1 MAIIAPPPFDEGRT
15 MTLLT
20 NTGSNTTIDERV
32 SRTPWYIKVLRR
44 PEFGALLGAVV
55 IFAVFTAADT
65 TGQFATFG
73 GAAGWADF
81 AAPVGIVSVFVALL
95 MIGGEF
101 DLSAGVM
108 VGTSGLFAGLLIT
121 QLGLPVWLAIVAT
134 MVMAALV
141 GLVNGILVIRTALPS
156 FIVTLGTFFV
166 LKGANLAITKGL
178 TGTVRV
184 SGVDEGAGFDSART
198 IFATTFDIG
207 GAQFQI
213 SVIWWIAVTIL
224 ATILLTRTVFGN
236 WIFASGGDS
245 NAARNAGVPVDRTK
259 ITLFVMTSMAAALVG
274 IMFLLRL
281 RGMQAGQGV
290 GQEFYY
296 IIAAAVGGC
305 LLTGGAGSAIGASIG
320 ALIMGFAAVGIP
332 YALWDQDWVSTFLG
346 VILFGAVLINVTIS
360 RRAQGGKK

>member
-1 MAIIAPPPFDEGRT
+1 MAFLTATSNIAV
-15 MTLLT
+15 
-20 NTGSNTTIDERV
+20 DERV
-32 SRTPWYIKVLRR
+32 SRTPWYLAILRR
-44 PEFGALLGAVV
+44 PELGALIGAIAIFIV
-55 IFAVFTAADT
+55 FAVADT
-65 TGQFATFG
+65 TGQFASLS
-73 GAAGWADF
+73 GAAGWTDF
-81 AAPVGIVSVFVALL
+81 AAPVGIVAVFVALL

-121 QLGLPVWLAIVAT
+121 QLGWPVWPAVIAT
-134 MVMAALV
+134 LVMAAVV
-141 GLVNGILVIRTALPS
+141 GLVNGLLVVRTALPS

-184 SGVDEGAGFDSART
+184 SGIEQGAGFDSARAV
-198 IFATTFDIG
+198 FATTIPIA
-207 GAQFQI
+207 GATFQI
-213 SVIWWIAVTIL
+213 SIVWWIVLTAL
-224 ATILLTRTVFGN
+224 ATVLLTRTVFGN
-236 WIFASGGDS
+236 WIFASGGDA
-245 NAARNAGVPVDRTK
+245 NAARNAGVPVTRTK
-259 ITLFVMTSMAAALVG
+259 ITLFVLTSMAAALVG
-274 IMFLLRL
+274 VMFLLRL

-346 VILFGAVLINVTIS
+346 VILFSAVLINITIS
-360 RRAQGGKK
+360 RRAQGGRKK

>member
-1 MAIIAPPPFDEGRT
+1 MAF
-15 MTLLT
+15 LT
-20 NTGSNTTIDERV
+20 ETSNIKLDERV
-32 SRTPWYIKVLRR
+32 AKTPFYMKMLRR
-44 PEFGALLGAVV
+44 PELGALLGAIV
-55 IFAVFTAADT
+55 IFIIFSFADT
-65 TGQFATFG
+65 TGQFATLA
-73 GAAGWADF
+73 GAAGWTDF
-81 AAPVGIVSVFVALL
+81 AAPVGIVAVFVALL

-101 DLSAGVM
+101 DLSSGVM

-121 QLGLPVWLAIVAT
+121 QLGWALWPAIIATLA
-134 MVMAALV
+134 MAALV
-141 GLVNGILVIRTALPS
+141 GFINGLLVVRTALPS
-156 FIVTLGTFFV
+156 FIVTLATFFV
-166 LKGANLAITKGL
+166 LKGVNLAVTKAI

-184 SGVDEGAGFDSART
+184 DGVDEAEGFDAARGL
-198 IFATTFDIG
+198 FASTFTIG

-213 SVIWWIAVTIL
+213 SVIWWVVLTAL
-224 ATILLTRTVFGN
+224 ATVLLTRTAFGN
-236 WIFASGGDS
+236 WIFASGGDA
-245 NAARNAGVPVDRTK
+245 NAARNAGVPVNRTK
-259 ITLFVMTSMAAALVG
+259 ITLFVMTSMSAALVG

-346 VILFGAVLINVTIS
+346 VILFLAVFINVTIS
-360 RRAQGGKK
+360 RRASKGGKK

>member
-1 MAIIAPPPFDEGRT
+1 MSF
-15 MTLLT
+15 LT
-20 NTGSNTTIDERV
+20 PTGNINISIDDRV
-32 SRTPWYIKVLRR
+32 AQTPWYLTVLRR
-44 PEFGALLGAVV
+44 PELGALFGAIV
-55 IFAVFTAADT
+55 IFIVFTIADT
-65 TGQFATFG
+65 TGQFASLS
-73 GAAGWADF
+73 GAAGWTDF

-121 QLGLPVWLAIVAT
+121 QLGWSVWPTIIVT
-134 MVMAALV
+134 MVMAGLV
-141 GLVNGILVIRTALPS
+141 GLINGILVVRTALPS

-184 SGVDEGAGFDSART
+184 SGVDQGNGFDAARAV
-198 IFATTFDIG
+198 FASEFQIG
-207 GAQFQI
+207 GANFQI
-213 SVIWWIAVTIL
+213 SIVWWVALTIV
-224 ATILLTRTVFGN
+224 ATVLLTRTVFGN

-245 NAARNAGVPVDRTK
+245 NAARNAGVPVNRTK
-259 ITLFVMTSMAAALVG
+259 IILFVMASMSAALVG

-346 VILFGAVLINVTIS
+346 VILFTAVLINVTIS
-360 RRAQGGKK
+360 RRAQGGRKR

>member
-1 MAIIAPPPFDEGRT
+1 MSF
-15 MTLLT
+15 LT
-20 NTGSNTTIDERV
+20 PTGNINLSTDDRV
-32 SRTPWYIKVLRR
+32 ARTPWYLSILRR
-44 PEFGALLGAVV
+44 PELGALFGAIV
-55 IFAVFTAADT
+55 IFIVFTVADT
-65 TGQFATFG
+65 TGQFATLS
-73 GAAGWADF
+73 GAAGWTDF

-101 DLSAGVM
+101 DLSSGVM

-121 QLGLPVWLAIVAT
+121 QLGWGVWPTIIVT
-134 MVMAALV
+134 LVMAGIV
-141 GLVNGILVIRTALPS
+141 GLINGILVVRTALPS
-156 FIVTLGTFFV
+156 FIVTLATFFV

-184 SGVDEGAGFDSART
+184 SGVDQGSGFDAARAV
-198 IFATTFDIG
+198 FASEFPLA
-207 GAQFQI
+207 GASFQVSI
-213 SVIWWIAVTIL
+213 VWWVALTIL

-245 NAARNAGVPVDRTK
+245 NAARNAGVPVNRTK
-259 ITLFVMTSMAAALVG
+259 IILFVMTSMSAALVG

-346 VILFGAVLINVTIS
+346 VILFSAVLINITIS
-360 RRAQGGKK
+360 RRAQGGRKK